1 LRDDIR
7 PSQDIANSNEDYNE
21 AHVVSL
27 DLTAISTNPD
37 YGPRNAGRVNPIENQ
52 RQMVTTINNTCKD
65 SNLAKILCIDLKKL
79 QAIDDK
85 TIPISPLDTLY
96 HLVYDILHIFN
107 E

>member
-1 LRDDIR
+1 
-7 PSQDIANSNEDYNE
+7 
-21 AHVVSL
+21 
-27 DLTAISTNPD
+27 
-37 YGPRNAGRVNPIENQ
+37 
-52 RQMVTTINNTCKD
+52 MVTTINNTCKD